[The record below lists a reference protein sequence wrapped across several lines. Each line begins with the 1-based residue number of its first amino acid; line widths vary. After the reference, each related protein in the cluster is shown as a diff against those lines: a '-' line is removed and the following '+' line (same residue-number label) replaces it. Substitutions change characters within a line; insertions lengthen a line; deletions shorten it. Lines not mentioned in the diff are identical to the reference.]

1 MSFRSPRSSGEYPWL
16 EWKIRLFFAAAMLS
30 LAGIY
35 FEEGSVTGVAIV
47 VLALGLALRFAPTSD
62 SDAEEEGDGN
72 TWLE

>member
-1 MSFRSPRSSGEYPWL
+1 
-16 EWKIRLFFAAAMLS
+16 MLS

-35 FEEGSVTGVAIV
+35 FEEGLVTGVAIV

-62 SDAEEEGDGN
+62 SHTEEEGDGN